1 MVGRVSEKPVLYG
14 VGFELDVHCACEA
27 EELLILGVEQA
38 KETVLLDYTGMIDGT
53 GVLLVALE
61 S

>member
-1 MVGRVSEKPVLYG
+1 VLYG